1 LPFPAGPA
9 TAIAAIA
16 TGWTSEGEERAMDEN
31 AFQKKLAELV
41 QEIGNL
47 PEDDRAKFS
56 ALAEQARERHEK
68 LRKTVNSLQDS
79 IDYLRLSIKY
89 LLFDLEATR
98 RENGYLRK
106 MLEEQS
112 GS

>member
-1 LPFPAGPA
+1 
-9 TAIAAIA
+9 
-16 TGWTSEGEERAMDEN
+16 MDEQS
-31 AFQKKLAELV
+31 FQRKLAELV

-47 PEDDRAKFS
+47 PGEDKVRLE
-56 ALAEQARERHEK
+56 ALAEQTKQRHEK
-68 LRKTVNSLQDS
+68 LRKTVSNLQDS

-106 MLEEQS
+106 MLEEQ
-112 GS
+112 GNTGGGE